1 VVPMLMPTDL
11 RAWALF
17 GGSIVPRTSQ
27 SLLLG
32 QTTALEMAQQWA
44 LVMTKA
50 KQSQK

>member
-1 VVPMLMPTDL
+1 MMMPTDL

-17 GGSIVPRTSQ
+17 SSSIVPRTSQ

-32 QTTALEMAQQWA
+32 QLSAQDMAQQWA
-44 LVMTKA
+44 QVMTKA

>member
-1 VVPMLMPTDL
+1 MVMPVYL

-17 GGSIVPRTSQ
+17 ASSIVPRTSQ

-32 QTTALEMAQQWA
+32 QLTAPEMAQQWA
-44 LVMTKA
+44 RVMIKA